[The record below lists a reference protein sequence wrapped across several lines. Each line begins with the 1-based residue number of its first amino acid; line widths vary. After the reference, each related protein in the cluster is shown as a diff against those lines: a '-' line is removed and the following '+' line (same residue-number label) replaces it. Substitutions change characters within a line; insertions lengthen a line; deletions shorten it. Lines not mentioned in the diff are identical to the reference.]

1 MLMTTLTALTMMM
14 VVIKSGDN
22 LVTRIYVM
30 MTLKWIMPMVVTMPT
45 MTTAVVMTVAL
56 IATRTTTNTIDVVSF
71 ALC

>member
-30 MTLKWIMPMVVTMPT
+30 MTLKWIMPMVGDDADDDNSGSDDGGTY
-45 MTTAVVMTVAL
+45 
-56 IATRTTTNTIDVVSF
+56 RDEDYHKHN
-71 ALC
+71 